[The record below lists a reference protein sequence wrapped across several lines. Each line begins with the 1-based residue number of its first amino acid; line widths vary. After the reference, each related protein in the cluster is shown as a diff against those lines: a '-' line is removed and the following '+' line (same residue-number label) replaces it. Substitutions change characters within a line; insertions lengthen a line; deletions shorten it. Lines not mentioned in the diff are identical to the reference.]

1 MVLIK
6 VAYNIETGGLRTTV
20 CTIVVLSLAIFVQS
34 ILTIIIFQVNR
45 VDRSHKLGCVP
56 GIPGLGRRILR
67 TIGIRVGI
75 AQVTADLHP
84 LGDVVV
90 NATTDG
96 VSVEFRGDQD
106 TPVIQITR
114 RQIVAGLIR
123 TSGNT
128 DLIILS
134 IGLMVGQDVHPVF
147 VPSRFCVRFDF
158 ARSGIYKRF
167 PRIVLVG
174 IVEFTAQLGA
184 QRAGSIGSRIRHRVA
199 CIVRGVPQSFP
210 GDFDKFVLRQHV
222 VARERTGLKTKL
234 GLEVDIG
241 VTGFT
246 AFGGNHDDAVGT
258 TSTIQSGSGSVFQNG
273 QVFNIRRVDG

>member
-1 MVLIK
+1 MVRIVVRSNGPVADISAEIDRETQASECAHDGIASAEIGIGADTGIVCFRSVMVLIK

-20 CTIVVLSLAIFVQS
+20 CTIVVLSLTIFVQS
-34 ILTIIIFQVNR
+34 ILTTIIFQVNR

-56 GIPGLGRRILR
+56 GISSLCRRILR

-134 IGLMVGQDVHPVF
+134 IGLMVGLSEQDK
-147 VPSRFCVRFDF
+147 DF
-158 ARSGIYKRF
+158 
-167 PRIVLVG
+167 LH
-174 IVEFTAQLGA
+174 L
-184 QRAGSIGSRIRHRVA
+184 
-199 CIVRGVPQSFP
+199 
-210 GDFDKFVLRQHV
+210 
-222 VARERTGLKTKL
+222 
-234 GLEVDIG
+234 
-241 VTGFT
+241 
-246 AFGGNHDDAVGT
+246 
-258 TSTIQSGSGSVFQNG
+258 
-273 QVFNIRRVDG
+273 